1 MALGIPSYRPTITG
15 TTHMVSSGHYLAA
28 AAGYRIL
35 EEGGNAIDAGV
46 ASGLA
51 INVLFPHWTSFGG
64 VAPIVLHHA
73 GKGET
78 VEIDGLGR
86 WPRAASIDYFNK
98 NAGGEIPVG
107 ILRCVTPA
115 AADGWF
121 TALKLY
127 GTMSF
132 EQVVEPALELAE
144 KGMPV
149 ARSLHAS
156 LISGASRS
164 QPGSAGEEVLWTT
177 WPSTTDILLPGGR
190 VPDVGEVLAQKDLA
204 TSFRRLIDEERANA
218 SRGRE
223 EALQA
228 ARDLFYKGEM
238 AEEMV
243 RFAQE
248 EGGLLT
254 MEDMASYQVSVGPP
268 ARGSY
273 KGIDVYTC
281 GFWCQGPVVIQALQ
295 LMEGFD
301 LQSMG
306 HNSADYVH
314 TLLESLKLAFS
325 DRHAYFGDPD
335 LVEVPAAG
343 LLSHAYAEQRRRSI
357 DMTRA
362 WPEMPP
368 PGDPWAF
375 QESRAGRD
383 VVAAPL
389 PFAEGGLQTDTSYT
403 CAVDRWGNAFSATPS
418 DGITGSPIVP
428 GLGFIISSRGSQ
440 TWLDPN
446 HPCGLAPGKRPR
458 LTPNP
463 AMAFK
468 DGKPWL
474 PFGTPGGDMQTQA
487 MVQLFLNIAEFG
499 MDPQQAVEAPRVSTW
514 SFPGSFWP
522 HAYLPG
528 LVGVEGRVDPGVVA
542 ELQRRGHNVDV
553 WDDWSGRV
561 SDLCAIEMDR
571 DRGIL
576 RAGADNRR
584 ESYAIGR

>member
-1 MALGIPSYRPTITG
+1 
-15 TTHMVSSGHYLAA
+15 
-28 AAGYRIL
+28 
-35 EEGGNAIDAGV
+35 
-46 ASGLA
+46 
-51 INVLFPHWTSFGG
+51 
-64 VAPIVLHHA
+64 
-73 GKGET
+73 
-78 VEIDGLGR
+78 
-86 WPRAASIDYFNK
+86 
-98 NAGGEIPVG
+98 
-107 ILRCVTPA
+107 
-115 AADGWF
+115 
-121 TALKLY
+121 
-127 GTMSF
+127 
-132 EQVVEPALELAE
+132 
-144 KGMPV
+144 
-149 ARSLHAS
+149 
-156 LISGASRS
+156 
-164 QPGSAGEEVLWTT
+164 
-177 WPSTTDILLPGGR
+177 
-190 VPDVGEVLAQKDLA
+190 
-204 TSFRRLIDEERANA
+204 
-218 SRGRE
+218 
-223 EALQA
+223 
-228 ARDLFYKGEM
+228 
-238 AEEMV
+238 
-243 RFAQE
+243 
-248 EGGLLT
+248 
-254 MEDMASYQVSVGPP
+254 MASYKVSVGPP

-295 LMEGFD
+295 IMEGLD

-343 LLSHAYAEQRRRSI
+343 LLSRAYAEQRRRSL
-357 DMTRA
+357 DMARA

-368 PGDPWAF
+368 PGDPWAY
-375 QESRAGRD
+375 QEGGTRRELA
-383 VVAAPL
+383 AAPL
-389 PFAEGGLQTDTSYT
+389 PSTDGGLQTDTSYT

-440 TWLDPN
+440 TWLDPD

-468 DGKPWL
+468 DGKPWM

-487 MVQLFLNIAEFG
+487 MVQMFLNMAEFG

-522 HAYLPG
+522 HEYMAG
-528 LVGVEGRVDPGVVA
+528 LVGVEGRVDASVVA
-542 ELQRRGHNVDV
+542 ELERRGHTVDV

-561 SDLCAIEMDR
+561 SDLCGIEIDR
-571 DRGIL
+571 ERGTL
-576 RAGADNRR
+576 RGGADNRR